1 MNAQTDLYAEIIRL
15 REENADLHELV
26 SAARE
31 SASPAPTLIPAEG
44 ATAEAADGGIVT
56 VALNVDGQVW
66 ATRLDVLTPTGP
78 DKLLD
83 TRADAARFLYSAH
96 LECAA
101 DDAALLVERVRAA
114 VNEARVILNEA
125 QLTLVTTMQVSADAM
140 PADDLLAIKRAIGT
154 IKHAIS
160 EINEAQCSA
169 RKAYSNLLNAGAR
182 RDVALPLHP
191 GFPAGTRVV
200 AGGAPPPTATT
211 PCAHVIGDD
220 EFWAQQAHALNG
232 FYGSMDQ
239 GMEG

>member
-1 MNAQTDLYAEIIRL
+1 MNAQTDLVDEVLRL

-101 DDAALLVERVRAA
+101 DDAALLVER
-114 VNEARVILNEA
+114 ARTAFNQARLA
-125 QLTLVTTMQVSADAM
+125 LVTTMQVSAAEM
-140 PADDLLAIKRAIGT
+140 PADDLLAIKRAIV
-154 IKHAIS
+154 AIDEGQR
-160 EINEAQCSA
+160 EI

-200 AGGAPPPTATT
+200 AGGSPPPTATT

-220 EFWAQQAHALNG
+220 EFWAQQAHALSE